1 MDDDPNQPFFIMLTL
16 VVAAFVM
23 AFGAVAL
30 YLFIYF
36 IEYVLILMAVAATCI
51 VSQYRKH
58 KYS

>member
-1 MDDDPNQPFFIMLTL
+1 MDDDPNQPFFTMLTL

-36 IEYVLILMAVAATCI
+36 IEYVLILMAVAAACI

-58 KYS
+58 KYR